1 LAITDCG
8 LLNVP
13 MTQADNPQFAVRSP
27 QSKKG
32 GD

>member
-1 LAITDCG
+1 LALTDCG
-8 LLNVP
+8 LPNVT
-13 MTQADNPQFAVRSP
+13 MTQADNPQFVGRSP